1 MSNLVRFLSELVA
14 LPSINPAF
22 LDGQP
27 SLTGETRVAEF
38 LLSWC
43 ASAGLDVEL
52 QEAAPGRPNLF
63 ARLTPARRPS
73 RRLILAPHLDTASVQ
88 TEELLKPIRSGNRLY
103 GRGTCDTKGCVAAM
117 LHALQAVARSGRRPD
132 ETEILFLGLAD
143 EESGQEGSRAIARSG
158 LKADL
163 AIVGEPTRLKVVT
176 AHKGDVWLYLETQGK
191 AAHGA
196 RPELGR
202 NAIHAMSRV
211 VSLLETTYADRL
223 RERRHPLLGHPTIN
237 VGTIVGGKQPNI
249 VPDQCRISIDR
260 RMLPGET
267 AAGVEKEIRALL
279 RNAGLSAQFTPMR
292 GGPCVALET
301 DPNLP
306 WVRSLMS
313 QVRQPSP
320 CGVDYFCDAAV
331 LASGGIPSVVFGPGD
346 IAQAHTADEWISIP
360 SLERGA
366 AVLERFLRSLP

>member
-27 SLTGETRVAEF
+27 SLTGETRVADF

-88 TEELLKPIRSGNRLY
+88 TEELLKPVRSGNRLY
-103 GRGTCDTKGCVAAM
+103 GRGACDTKGCVAAM
-117 LHALQAVARSGRRPD
+117 LYALQAVARSGRRPD

-176 AHKGDVWLYLETQGK
+176 AHKGDVWLYLDTRGK

-223 RERRHPLLGHPTIN
+223 RDRRHPLLGHPTIN

-306 WVRSLMS
+306 WVRSLMG

-331 LASGGIPSVVFGPGD
+331 LASGGMPSVVFGPGD

-366 AVLERFLRSLP
+366 AVLERFLRALP